1 MIRKEAEKD
10 TEIQDDKK
18 LTKSAEHASK
28 KKQVAWLL
36 GVLLCIV
43 AFEAC
48 WLMSVAPLHRLA
60 NAPLMTHLPLSSFL
74 ETWGAWLPADL
85 HLLKHTTASQVSTNT
100 LEFLLLMAVAFFIY
114 GLFALLLRFQPSG
127 TQNIAVLSL
136 IWIGAIIA
144 GLILVCTPA
153 MLSHDL
159 FIYADYGRIM
169 VVYRSNPYFVTP
181 AAVSHDAITRLDDW
195 RYVTA
200 AYGPLWL
207 YICSFLAL
215 VLKANAVRYI
225 FAFRLLGLVSHLLN
239 TLLVVVILHMAG
251 RSPRTQLLGGW
262 LYAYNPLALLE
273 SCLGAHN
280 DALMV
285 SFVLLGVC
293 LSLWAERKNFTRLSY
308 LLPALAFTLSALIK
322 FTTLPLLLFFL
333 VLLARK
339 TLFGTSTDSLTSQ
352 QVRKSRWRT
361 VLLRVLIASV
371 VCGLTVLTLYLPF
384 WLGHNVVT
392 IVLSFVSPPSA
403 NYAENSILRAFSEW
417 IKLHGMPASASWNYL
432 PVYLLSQHT
441 FWSVVNSLV
450 LAASLLIGAICL
462 WRKPVTSTLTL
473 AALATL
479 GALLIVTPWFYSW
492 YVLWLLGLA
501 VVSLSPSGKAIGQ
514 ALIAFALTFSV
525 TALCIYLYN
534 GDIPLGDWAVMQCL
548 RILGVPLLVFLI
560 VLVLRWRWL
569 RRFSIQAGL

>member
-1 MIRKEAEKD
+1 MSDIEKD
-10 TEIQDDKK
+10 DEK
-18 LTKSAEHASK
+18 LTKPAECASM
-28 KKQVAWLL
+28 KKQVVWLL
-36 GVLLCIV
+36 GMLLCIV
-43 AFEAC
+43 AFEVC
-48 WLMSVAPLHRLA
+48 WLMSVAPLQRLA

-74 ETWGAWLPADL
+74 ETWGAWLPTDL
-85 HLLKHTTASQVSTNT
+85 HLLKHAAASQVSTNT

-114 GLFALLLRFQPSG
+114 GLSALLLRFQPSG
-127 TQNIAVLSL
+127 MKNIIVLSL
-136 IWIGAIIA
+136 IWIGAIVA

-169 VVYRSNPYFVTP
+169 TVYRSNPYFVTP

-225 FAFRLLGLVSHLLN
+225 FAFRFLGLASHLLN
-239 TLLVVVILHMAG
+239 TLLVVAILRMAG
-251 RSPRTQLLGGW
+251 RSPRTRLLGAW

-280 DALMV
+280 DTLMV
-285 SFVLLGVC
+285 SLMLLGVC
-293 LSLWAERKNFTRLSY
+293 LSLWAERRNFMQLSY
-308 LLPALAFTLSALIK
+308 LLPMLAFTLSVLIK
-322 FTTLPLLLFFL
+322 FTTAPLVLFFL

-339 TLFGTSTDSLTSQ
+339 TLFGTSTDSLSSQ

-371 VCGLTVLTLYLPF
+371 ACGLTVLMLYLPF
-384 WLGHNVVT
+384 WLGHNMVT

-403 NYAENSILRAFSEW
+403 NYAENSILRALDEW
-417 IKLHGMPASASWNYL
+417 IKLHGMPASASWSYL
-432 PVYLLSQHT
+432 PVYLLSQHA

-462 WRKPVTSTLTL
+462 WRRPDTATLTL

-501 VVSLSPSGKAIGQ
+501 MVSLSPSGKAIGQ

-525 TALCIYLYN
+525 TALCVYLYN

-548 RILGVPLLVFLI
+548 RILGVPLLVFLV
-560 VLVLRWRWL
+560 VLVVRGRWL
-569 RRFSIQAGL
+569 RRFSIQPGL

>member
-1 MIRKEAEKD
+1 MPSFLSSCGLFNRPVRSLRRKFSVIRKEAEKD

-262 LYAYNPLALLE
+262 LYAYTPLALLE

-280 DALMV
+280 
-285 SFVLLGVC
+285 SFRNVNRFAHI
-293 LSLWAERKNFTRLSY
+293 S
-308 LLPALAFTLSALIK
+308 
-322 FTTLPLLLFFL
+322 
-333 VLLARK
+333 
-339 TLFGTSTDSLTSQ
+339 TS
-352 QVRKSRWRT
+352 
-361 VLLRVLIASV
+361 
-371 VCGLTVLTLYLPF
+371 
-384 WLGHNVVT
+384 
-392 IVLSFVSPPSA
+392 
-403 NYAENSILRAFSEW
+403 EE
-417 IKLHGMPASASWNYL
+417 
-432 PVYLLSQHT
+432 
-441 FWSVVNSLV
+441 
-450 LAASLLIGAICL
+450 
-462 WRKPVTSTLTL
+462 
-473 AALATL
+473 
-479 GALLIVTPWFYSW
+479 
-492 YVLWLLGLA
+492 
-501 VVSLSPSGKAIGQ
+501 
-514 ALIAFALTFSV
+514 
-525 TALCIYLYN
+525 
-534 GDIPLGDWAVMQCL
+534 IPLANCPATSSYSQCGVWSDSADAVSAFLAWA
-548 RILGVPLLVFLI
+548 
-560 VLVLRWRWL
+560 
-569 RRFSIQAGL
+569 